1 LVGRSCYR
9 NDSSNQWRVQ
19 WRVSDRNHF
28 DVVGNRP
35 RCKREGL
42 ALSLPILFKEDV
54 EEMSYEE
61 LVETF
66 LLLQRMA
73 LHLEHMVEV
82 QASTLKVAES
92 MLKQL
97 GVDLD

>member
-1 LVGRSCYR
+1 MVSRSCYR
-9 NDSSNQWRVQ
+9 NDSSNQRRVQ

-35 RCKREGL
+35 RSEREGL
-42 ALSLPILFKEDV
+42 AVSLPVVFKEDV
-54 EEMSYEE
+54 EKIPHEE

-66 LLLQRMA
+66 MMLQRMA
-73 LHLEHMVEV
+73 LHLEEIVEM
-82 QASTLKVAES
+82 QSQTLKIAES